1 MNFEL
6 GTCSSGI
13 GFATVQH
20 LARKGAKVYIAGR
33 SEVRVKAA
41 IERLRA
47 EGLEPGNGA
56 IEWLQLDLGD
66 PRKVKESA
74 EKFAEKETRL
84 DVLGADCESS
94 VTELL
99 CADIRWKFIMPA
111 CKQETILLRV
121 EALNKRCPAL
131 TASMCS
137 TKTVGHFTTLFTN
150 TCVVCYGEMLTIM

>member
-1 MNFEL
+1 MAS
-6 GTCSSGI
+6 SSGI
-13 GFATVQH
+13 GYHTVQQ
-20 LARKGAKVYIAGR
+20 LARKGAKVYIAWR
-33 SEVRVKAA
+33 SEARVKAA

-84 DVLGADCESS
+84 DVLGADCELP

-111 CKQETILLRV
+111 CKQELVLLAV
-121 EALNKRCPAL
+121 MELKRL
-131 TASMCS
+131 TNVA
-137 TKTVGHFTTLFTN
+137 
-150 TCVVCYGEMLTIM
+150 

>member
-1 MNFEL
+1 M
-6 GTCSSGI
+6 
-13 GFATVQH
+13 QH

-33 SEVRVKAA
+33 SEARVKAA

-84 DVLGADCESS
+84 DVLGGDCELS

-111 CKQETILLRV
+111 CKQEPILLTFI
-121 EALNKRCPAL
+121 ELKRL
-131 TASMCS
+131 TNVAQH
-137 TKTVGHFTTLFTN
+137 GRQ
-150 TCVVCYGEMLTIM
+150 VCAQQRRWVTSQHHLPIHA